1 MNRIHRTFQSTI
13 RETTHIDDL
22 NMQKLAECEESID
35 SLKWMVTSEIR
46 NILYLEGRLNT
57 QKEELRRQE
66 LLKKSIDLLNT
77 LSGNDIAQQLIQ
89 KHTKS
94 ILT

>member
-1 MNRIHRTFQSTI
+1 MTRAHKTFQSA
-13 RETTHIDDL
+13 TTERSHIDDL

-57 QKEELRRQE
+57 QNEELRRQ
-66 LLKKSIDLLNT
+66 LLLQKSIDLLNT